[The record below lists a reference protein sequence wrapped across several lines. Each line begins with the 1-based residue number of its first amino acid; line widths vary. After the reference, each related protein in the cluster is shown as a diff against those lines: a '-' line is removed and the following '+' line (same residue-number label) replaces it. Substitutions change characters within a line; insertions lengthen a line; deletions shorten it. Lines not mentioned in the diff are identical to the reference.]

1 MRSQKTKESIMTVLR
16 WAPLQDIESLHR
28 DMNRLVE
35 TFAPS
40 RQQGFDRSAF
50 VPTAELNETP
60 EALVLKLEIPGIEA
74 KDLDIQVTSKSVAIS
89 GERKT
94 QSETETNG
102 HTRSE
107 FRYGKFH
114 RTVSLP
120 VRVVND
126 RTQADYKDGILTLTL
141 PKAEGDQQKTY
152 KVELT

>member
-1 MRSQKTKESIMTVLR
+1 MTLIR

-28 DMNRLVE
+28 DMNRFFDTL
-35 TFAPS
+35 APS
-40 RQQGFDRSAF
+40 QQKSFDNLAF
-50 VPTAELNETP
+50 IPTAELNETP
-60 EALVLKLEIPGIEA
+60 ETLVLKLELPGIEA
-74 KDLDIQVTSKSVAIS
+74 KDLDIQITAKSVSIT

-94 QSETETNG
+94 QEETETNG

-107 FRYGKFH
+107 FRYGRFH
-114 RTVSLP
+114 RIVPLP

-141 PKAEGDQQKTY
+141 PKAEGDKQKTY